1 MPPLPDFIRPGV
13 LNARNIVAGAA
24 AMVLAVVIFFGIRA
38 ALGSAEPPPPPEPV
52 VEEVVVAEV
61 VPEPEP
67 VPEPVPEPEPEP
79 EPEGTTVLLAAVPI
93 STGDRLVRQM
103 VEWQEWE
110 GPMNA
115 AFVFITDETP
125 LSAILGAIAKQPIQS
140 GEMITW
146 DKVIAPGAPGFLTSM
161 LSPGHRAVTI
171 EADRATTNAN
181 IIRPGDRVDVIV
193 THDGDLPGLTG
204 RGRIAQVIVE
214 DVLVLAV
221 GSTTMASHPY
231 FSTGLVDDIIS
242 AADASPPNSDT
253 YTLEVA
259 VHDAERVALAT
270 RQITLSLRPFRLSE
284 LDDYDYPLVGFSEAL
299 NVVPEPEPE
308 PPAVVPSVRVIRG
321 ASSSESVVAPAED
334 VGAAS

>member
-1 MPPLPDFIRPGV
+1 MPPLPNFVRPGV
-13 LNARNIVAGAA
+13 LNTRNVVAGVAA
-24 AMVLAVVIFFGIRA
+24 IALSVAVFFGVRA
-38 ALGSAEPPPPPEPV
+38 ALDSAEEAPLPAPV
-52 VEEVVVAEV
+52 VEEIVVAEV
-61 VPEPEP
+61 VPEPDPE
-67 VPEPVPEPEPEP
+67 PEPVLEPEPEP
-79 EPEGTTVLLAAVPI
+79 AGPTVLLAAVAIGP
-93 STGDRLVRQM
+93 GDRLVRRM
-103 VEWQEWE
+103 VEWREWQ

-115 AFVFITDETP
+115 TFVFITDETP
-125 LSAILGAIAKQPIQS
+125 LSVILGAIAKQPIQE

-181 IIRPGDRVDVIV
+181 IIRPGDRVDIIV
-193 THDGDLPGLTG
+193 THDGDLPGLAG

-231 FSTGLVDDIIS
+231 FSTGLVDDILN

-284 LDDYDYPLVGFSEAL
+284 MDDYDYPLVGFSEAL
-299 NVVPEPEPE
+299 NVAPEPVPEPPVA
-308 PPAVVPSVRVIRG
+308 PPSVRVIRG
-321 ASSSESVVAPAED
+321 ANSTEAVVAPSED